1 MYFQAEEMDTLEDL
15 QDDNLI
21 KRERFHSSNNEQQD
35 GHLAVRRNVILER
48 TKFNQRRQEAGER
61 ADDFISALHC
71 LSQHCGYG
79 ALLSEK
85 IRNRLVMGLRDKR
98 LAEQLQMDPE
108 LTLDEAVTCIR
119 QKQQDLPEN
128 TFKATSNAA
137 NVESVLS
144 HSKQQCPA
152 NTQCQSQKNHNSER
166 PLPPQTIFTRSD
178 NLKRH
183 QRTHKKGG
191 DCPYCDKSFSEP
203 GELKIHMEVH
213 SQERPYLCPDCGK
226 QFKQLWVLKNH
237 QLKHTEKI
245 SPQER
250 HHFCSDCGKSFT
262 RRHSLRR
269 HQQETHTDEK
279 PYHCSNCDK
288 SFAGRERLKKH
299 QLTHKEK
306 KHKHYRL
313 HSVDLFERHLRIHTA
328 SGKKPFLCTDCG
340 DGFTTLRRLEEHQ
353 RTHTGEKPYHCTECG
368 KSFAR
373 EWTLKSHKQVHKLKN
388 SGERAAYPCSE
399 CGKSF
404 SRSRDVMTHVRRVH
418 NKERPFQCFCCEK
431 RFFQKNFLTVH
442 MRIHTGEKPYQC
454 SDCGQSFSQIGDRKR
469 HQKRPQQPQTQ
480 ENGEE
485 PQDTGGTDEWIEGFS
500 PGGEKPHY
508 CSDCSKSFRKVR
520 DLIRHQRTHTGEKP
534 HHCPDCEQ
542 SFARLD
548 RLKSHQLTHS
558 GVKAHQCPD
567 CDKSYSQSYHL
578 KRHHQRKHLKGKYFH
593 CNHCEEVFSRPKDL
607 KTHMHVHAEEK
618 AYLQQETHTG
628 KKPYHCSEMNQ
639 CTDCGKSF
647 RQVGDL
653 KRHQRTHTGEKP
665 YHCPDCDRGFSRLD
679 RLKSHQLTHTGV
691 KAHQCPDCDKSYS
704 QSYHLKRHHQRK
716 HLKGKYFHC
725 NHCEELFSKPE
736 DLKTHMDVHAGEN
749 AYLPQDTHAGKKP
762 YHCPRC
768 DERFPDMAK
777 LRSHLPVH
785 TGDLA
790 LHCSDCGKCFLNKAT
805 FERHQRTHTGSVLYL
820 CTDCGEGF
828 TNMQQL
834 ERHQR
839 MHTGE
844 KPYHCTDCGKS
855 FALEKTFKCHKQ
867 AHKFKLS
874 GERAAYPCL
883 ECGNIFSRSCD
894 VMTHVRRVHN
904 KERPFQCS
912 CCGKRFFQKNSLTIH
927 MRSHTGEKPYHC
939 SDCGQSFSQINDRK
953 RHQKR
958 QHSGEETT
966 SILQSERQ
974 SHRDTQ

>member
-1 MYFQAEEMDTLEDL
+1 MAELEDAGLPQTMQETRDEEEPGNSKAEEMDTSEDL

-21 KRERFHSSNNEQQD
+21 KREHLHSSNNEQQD

-48 TKFNQRRQEAGER
+48 TKFNQRQQEAGET

-71 LSQHCGYG
+71 LSEHCGYG
-79 ALLSEK
+79 ALLSEM
-85 IRNRLVMGLRDKR
+85 IRDRLVMGLRDRR
-98 LAEQLQMDPE
+98 LSEQLQMDPE
-108 LTLDEAVTCIR
+108 ITLDEAVTCIR
-119 QKQQDLPEN
+119 QTELLEKQHDLPEN
-128 TFKATSNAA
+128 NFKAASSAA
-137 NVESVLS
+137 NVDRVRS
-144 HSKQQCPA
+144 HSKHQCPA
-152 NTQCQSQKNHNSER
+152 NVQCQSEKNQNSE
-166 PLPPQTIFTRSD
+166 
-178 NLKRH
+178 
-183 QRTHKKGG
+183 
-191 DCPYCDKSFSEP
+191 
-203 GELKIHMEVH
+203 
-213 SQERPYLCPDCGK
+213 
-226 QFKQLWVLKNH
+226 
-237 QLKHTEKI
+237 
-245 SPQER
+245 
-250 HHFCSDCGKSFT
+250 
-262 RRHSLRR
+262 
-269 HQQETHTDEK
+269 
-279 PYHCSNCDK
+279 
-288 SFAGRERLKKH
+288 
-299 QLTHKEK
+299 
-306 KHKHYRL
+306 
-313 HSVDLFERHLRIHTA
+313 
-328 SGKKPFLCTDCG
+328 
-340 DGFTTLRRLEEHQ
+340 
-353 RTHTGEKPYHCTECG
+353 
-368 KSFAR
+368 
-373 EWTLKSHKQVHKLKN
+373 
-388 SGERAAYPCSE
+388 
-399 CGKSF
+399 
-404 SRSRDVMTHVRRVH
+404 
-418 NKERPFQCFCCEK
+418 
-431 RFFQKNFLTVH
+431 
-442 MRIHTGEKPYQC
+442 
-454 SDCGQSFSQIGDRKR
+454 
-469 HQKRPQQPQTQ
+469 RPQQPQTTQ

-485 PQDTGGTDEWIEGFS
+485 PQDTGGPDEWIEGFS

-548 RLKSHQLTHS
+548 RLKSHQLTHT

-578 KRHHQRKHLKGKYFH
+578 KRHHQRKHMKGKYFH
-593 CNHCEEVFSRPKDL
+593 CNHCEELFSRPKDL
-607 KTHMHVHAEEK
+607 KTHMHVHAGEK

-628 KKPYHCSEMNQ
+628 KKPYHCSEINQ
-639 CTDCGKSF
+639 CSDCGKSF

-665 YHCPDCDRGFSRLD
+665 YHCPDCDRGFGRLD

-716 HLKGKYFHC
+716 HMKGKFFHC
-725 NHCEELFSKPE
+725 NICDELFSKPE
-736 DLKTHMDVHAGEN
+736 DLKTHTYVHAGEN
-749 AYLPQDTHAGKKP
+749 AYLPQETHAGKKP
-762 YHCPRC
+762 YHCSRC
-768 DERFPDMAK
+768 DKRFPDMAK

-790 LHCSDCGKCFLNKAT
+790 LHCSDCGKCFLNKAK

-874 GERAAYPCL
+874 GERAAYPCS
-883 ECGNIFSRSCD
+883 ECGNTFSRSCD

-912 CCGKRFFQKNSLTIH
+912 CCGKDFSKRTLLQYTCEVTLERNRTTAQTVDKASPKLMTENGTRRGNTLERRQLLFCSLKRNVTETLNKKGLLQQRHKNAI
-927 MRSHTGEKPYHC
+927 
-939 SDCGQSFSQINDRK
+939 
-953 RHQKR
+953 
-958 QHSGEETT
+958 
-966 SILQSERQ
+966 
-974 SHRDTQ
+974 